1 MADQHTPE
9 SQQPFEPQEPRPPQS
24 QARPRSGEAAPE
36 PNWERA
42 ALERIA
48 LAAINEQRSARRWK
62 IFFRFA
68 FLAALLLIVAGIFS
82 ASHDKAAVA
91 TGRHT
96 ALVSLEGEIASDT
109 NANAKDI
116 DRSLRRAF
124 ADADSAGVIL
134 YINSPGGSPVQAGI
148 INNEIRR
155 LRKKYPAKPLYVVVG
170 DMCASGGYY
179 VAAAADKIY
188 VDRASIVGSIGVL
201 MDGFGFT
208 GLMDKLGIQR
218 RLHTSGANK
227 GFFDPFSPETPA
239 MDAHA
244 QAMLD
249 QIHQQFIDAVK
260 QGRGKRLHETPD
272 TFSGLFWTG
281 EKSVELGLADGFGDT
296 GYVAREVIKAPDIV
310 DYTEKE
316 SISDRIARKFGA
328 AVSAGAVHALALAGW
343 KLQ

>member
-1 MADQHTPE
+1 MADQYTPE
-9 SQQPFEPQEPRPPQS
+9 PQQPAEPQPR
-24 QARPRSGEAAPE
+24 AGATRHE

-68 FLAALLLIVAGIFS
+68 FLAVLLLIVAGVFS
-82 ASHDKAAVA
+82 ASHEKTVA

-96 ALVSLEGEIASDT
+96 ALVSLEGEIAADT

-124 ADADSAGVIL
+124 ADDDAAGVVL

-148 INNEIRR
+148 INSEIRR

-244 QAMLD
+244 QNMLD

-272 TFSGLFWTG
+272 MFSGLFWTG

-328 AVSAGAVHALALAGW
+328 AVGAGAVHALVLGGW
-343 KLQ
+343 KVH

>member
-9 SQQPFEPQEPRPPQS
+9 SQHPLEPERRPS
-24 QARPRSGEAAPE
+24 DAARE

-68 FLAALLLIVAGIFS
+68 FLAVFLLIVAGIFS
-82 ASHDKAAVA
+82 ASHEKPVA

-96 ALVSLEGEIASDT
+96 ALVSLEGEIAADK

-116 DRSLRRAF
+116 NRSLRRAF
-124 ADADSAGVIL
+124 ADADTAGVIL

-148 INNEIRR
+148 INSEIRR
-155 LRKKYPAKPLYVVVG
+155 LRAKYPAKPLYVVVG

-188 VDRASIVGSIGVL
+188 VDHASIVGSIGVL

-208 GLMDKLGIQR
+208 GLMDKLGVQR

-227 GFFDPFSPETPA
+227 GFFDPFSPDTPA
-239 MDAHA
+239 MDEHA

-249 QIHQQFIDAVK
+249 QIHQQFIDAVR

-272 TFSGLFWTG
+272 IFSGLFWTG
-281 EKSVELGLADGFGDT
+281 QKSVELGLADGFGDT
-296 GYVAREVIKAPDIV
+296 GHVARDVIKAPEIV

-328 AVSAGAVHALALAGW
+328 AVGEGAVHALVLGGW
-343 KLQ
+343 KLH

>member
-9 SQQPFEPQEPRPPQS
+9 SQQPFEPQPQR
-24 QARPRSGEAAPE
+24 QPQPHSGAAPE
-36 PNWERA
+36 PWERA

-68 FLAALLLIVAGIFS
+68 FLAALLLIVVAIFS
-82 ASHDKAAVA
+82 ASHQQAVA

-148 INNEIRR
+148 INDEIGR

-179 VAAAADKIY
+179 VAVAADKIY
-188 VDRASIVGSIGVL
+188 VNRASIVGSIGVL

-208 GLMDKLGIQR
+208 GLMDKLGVQR

-244 QAMLD
+244 QQMLD
-249 QIHQQFIDAVK
+249 QIHAQFIDAVK

-328 AVSAGAVHALALAGW
+328 AVGAGAIHPLALAGS

>member
-9 SQQPFEPQEPRPPQS
+9 PQHPSEPQPQPG
-24 QARPRSGEAAPE
+24 ANAAPRE
-36 PNWERA
+36 PHWERA

-48 LAAINEQRSARRWK
+48 LAAITEQRTARRWK

-68 FLAALLLIVAGIFS
+68 FLAVVLLIIASLFSVSHEKVA
-82 ASHDKAAVA
+82 A

-96 ALVSLEGEIASDT
+96 ALVSLEGEIAANT

-124 ADADSAGVIL
+124 ADSDSVGVIL

-148 INNEIRR
+148 INTEIRR
-155 LRKKYPAKPLYVVVG
+155 LRAKYPAKPLYVVVG

-208 GLMDKLGIQR
+208 GLMEKLGIQR
-218 RLHTSGANK
+218 RLRTSGANK

-249 QIHQQFIDAVK
+249 EIHQQFIDAVR

-272 TFSGLFWTG
+272 LFSGLFWTG
-281 EKSVELGLADGFGDT
+281 EKSIQLGLADGFGDT
-296 GYVAREVIKAPDIV
+296 GHVARDVIKAPDIV

-328 AVSAGAVHALALAGW
+328 AVGAGAVHALALGGVTVH
-343 KLQ
+343 